1 MVNELTY
8 LENLTIPEKE
18 DEKWRLLNHLLNED
32 INPIHLPGPLW
43 DLYIKDCVT
52 FHGNGD

>member
-1 MVNELTY
+1 MIDELTY
-8 LENLTIPEKE
+8 LENLIIPEKE